1 MERNELPRETSWY
14 RRVSDDQLLKVI
26 AIDEDGEAIDVQ
38 YENGDI
44 EAISLD
50 EWSGSEMDLVQ
61 SPKDPREAFDDVDKD
76 DLGYSQ
82 ARSEG
87 ELRGVRQTAARGTTR
102 RSKS

>member
-1 MERNELPRETSWY
+1 MDRNEIPRETSWY
-14 RRVSDDQLLKVI
+14 RRVADDALLKVI

-44 EAISLD
+44 DAISFD
-50 EWSGSEMDLVQ
+50 EWSGSDLQLVQ
-61 SPKDPREAFDDVDKD
+61 SPKDPRQAFDDLDKD

-87 ELRGVRQTAARGTTR
+87 ERRGMRQTAARSAAR
-102 RSKS
+102 RSET